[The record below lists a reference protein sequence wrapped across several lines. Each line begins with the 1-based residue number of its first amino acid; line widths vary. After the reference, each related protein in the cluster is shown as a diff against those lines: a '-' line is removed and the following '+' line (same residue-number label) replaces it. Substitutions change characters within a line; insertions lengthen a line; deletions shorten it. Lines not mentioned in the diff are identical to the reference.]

1 MGVRQTEQICFV
13 WLSPFFLAVKRMDS
27 WTGKQTEKKKEKQR
41 RVVFAYCLLLIPPFA
56 LRIILSLFRYL
67 LLTLLSSSFHFC
79 DSMFFFFLCPYLA
92 CSGINISVCVIAVA
106 TRLARKGLTCNTGI
120 TTVTTQYCEQKRSR
134 LGRWVDSSMH
144 LLFLVFLFQFLHSS
158 VDLLLLAVAPV
169 CLSLLLRVIMIVLFL
184 PSLFSASLA
193 ASTNESTAAQQNLL
207 TLQKYEIR
215 SPLLPSPL
223 LSSPLWLVR
232 GVNNVYTRARDIF
245 LLFSLLLSF
254 LRFLFAAVCFAFL
267 LFFALLCPFLSIWL
281 HIFFHLPL
289 SELPHLPLHCLSLHC
304 FSLSLFF
311 YSCFISSLLCLS
323 LLCLFERSPIS
334 FLSLCTVFLSR
345 FPLSF
350 SFVFLSVNS
359 IRCRVSIVMI
369 CSLLTPCCK
378 HEQESYELQLTN
390 CENWNHKSNK

>member
-1 MGVRQTEQICFV
+1 
-13 WLSPFFLAVKRMDS
+13 
-27 WTGKQTEKKKEKQR
+27 
-41 RVVFAYCLLLIPPFA
+41 
-56 LRIILSLFRYL
+56 
-67 LLTLLSSSFHFC
+67 
-79 DSMFFFFLCPYLA
+79 
-92 CSGINISVCVIAVA
+92 
-106 TRLARKGLTCNTGI
+106 
-120 TTVTTQYCEQKRSR
+120 
-134 LGRWVDSSMH
+134 MH

-267 LFFALLCPFLSIWL
+267 LFFALLCPFLSI
-281 HIFFHLPL
+281 
-289 SELPHLPLHCLSLHC
+289 
-304 FSLSLFF
+304 
-311 YSCFISSLLCLS
+311 
-323 LLCLFERSPIS
+323 
-334 FLSLCTVFLSR
+334 
-345 FPLSF
+345 
-350 SFVFLSVNS
+350 
-359 IRCRVSIVMI
+359 
-369 CSLLTPCCK
+369 
-378 HEQESYELQLTN
+378 
-390 CENWNHKSNK
+390 